1 MKERLYHYR
10 FEILLISQLSILF
23 GSLIFPVN
31 WFDAWV
37 SPVLFIVNIISGVL
51 LFLHTKRRI
60 WLILSVAVI
69 AIIAQWMTPKDFISM
84 GMFNAIKLFSFF
96 LFYVLLA
103 FEIIRQVWY
112 DRIVGKNVIFGLVSG
127 FITAGLIGFFI
138 CLSIEIYNPGSFEGI
153 KTATLSESI
162 DSQGLLYYSYI
173 TLMTIGYGDI
183 VPTTLLARKAAVLI
197 GLIGQFYL
205 VILTAII
212 VGKFLN
218 NSIKNNNSKP

>member
-1 MKERLYHYR
+1 MKETLYQYR

-23 GSLIFPVN
+23 GSLIVPVN
-31 WFDAWV
+31 WFDSWV
-37 SPVLFIVNIISGVL
+37 SPVLFIVNILSGVL
-51 LFLHTKRRI
+51 LFLHEKRRV
-60 WLILSVAVI
+60 WLILTVALI
-69 AIIAQWMTPKDFISM
+69 AIVAQWMTPKDFNDM
-84 GMFNAIKLFSFF
+84 GTFNAVKLFSFF
-96 LFYVLLA
+96 LFYALLA

-112 DRIVGKNVIFGLVSG
+112 AKIVGKNVIFGLVSG
-127 FITAGLIGFFI
+127 FITTGLIGFFI
-138 CLSIEIYNPGSFEGI
+138 CLSIEIYNPGSFDGI
-153 KTATLSESI
+153 KTATMSETV

-218 NSIKNNNSKP
+218 NSIKGSDKD